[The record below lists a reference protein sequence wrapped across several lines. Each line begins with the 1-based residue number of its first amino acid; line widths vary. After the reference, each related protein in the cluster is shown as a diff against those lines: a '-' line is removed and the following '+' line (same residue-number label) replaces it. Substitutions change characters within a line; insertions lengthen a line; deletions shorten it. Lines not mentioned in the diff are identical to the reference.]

1 MPRESYNVRILRA
14 KSLDSLRTG
23 VAAFNTL
30 DDRGRMTTVLL
41 GFQHAFE
48 MLLKAALEAKRSR
61 SLIDGAG
68 SQSHWKVLS
77 AVAKSATASS
87 CPMKRRAPFGLWTPY
102 AMLNSIGT

>member
-48 MLLKAALEAKRSR
+48 MLL
-61 SLIDGAG
+61 
-68 SQSHWKVLS
+68 
-77 AVAKSATASS
+77 
-87 CPMKRRAPFGLWTPY
+87 
-102 AMLNSIGT
+102 